1 MGPWRWSVQ
10 PGGRR
15 WHRGVVVEVCLE
27 GGGGGGGDP
36 GTGRLCG
43 WPTARWPAGGDP
55 VQGGHG

>member
-27 GGGGGGGDP
+27 RGGDP
-36 GTGRLCG
+36 GTGRLRG
-43 WPTARWPAGGDP
+43 WPSARWPAGGDP
-55 VQGGHG
+55 VRGGHG

>member
-27 GGGGGGGDP
+27 RGGGP
-36 GTGRLCG
+36 WHRPPAWLAVRALAGRG
-43 WPTARWPAGGDP
+43 
-55 VQGGHG
+55 